1 MDRPDSGNKGMLY
14 EVDHEVDHMVGKE
27 VDRKSEDLEVQLP
40 DHAKQLLH
48 KEEEEDCIRESHQER
63 WANYPDENEFP
74 PRKKMLFLMIEEVRS
89 FEVELKRYC

>member
-1 MDRPDSGNKGMLY
+1 MLY

-63 WANYPDENEFP
+63 
-74 PRKKMLFLMIEEVRS
+74 
-89 FEVELKRYC
+89 